1 MKTISIVCPKGG
13 VGKTSIAAALAVRAS
28 KDFPRVAMI
37 DLNRDQ
43 ANFTQFWQLR
53 GEPDNPRL
61 FSDHENLVIDLP
73 LLAEDGWDI
82 CIIDTPPSY
91 LDVIDTA
98 VMVANAAIIPVKCS
112 IFDAGSIGPI
122 VEMCR
127 RRRVP
132 YAFLLNDLDQR
143 FKTLISQVTAS
154 LKDDGPVLKSQ
165 VSHLQSYI
173 VAPNMGKTGA
183 EIDRKAAEEIDA
195 LWSEV
200 KALAGITKRKGA
212 RA

>member
-28 KDFPRVAMI
+28 KEFPRVAMI

-43 ANFTQFWQLR
+43 ANLTQFWQLR

-61 FSDHENLVIDLP
+61 FSDHSDLVLDLP
-73 LLAEDGWDI
+73 VLAELGWDI
-82 CIIDTPPSY
+82 CIIDTPPSFM
-91 LDVIDTA
+91 DVLDTA
-98 VMVANAAIIPVKCS
+98 VMVASAAIIPIKYS

-132 YAFLLNDLDQR
+132 YAFVLSDVDQR
-143 FKTLISQVTAS
+143 FKTLTAQVTQS
-154 LKDDGPVLKSQ
+154 MKGDGPVLKTA

>member
-1 MKTISIVCPKGG
+1 MKTIAIVCPKGG

-43 ANFTQFWQLR
+43 ANLTQFWQLR

-61 FSDHENLVIDLP
+61 FSDHQDLVIDLP
-73 LLAEDGWDI
+73 ILAQDGWDI
-82 CIIDTPPSY
+82 CIIDSPPSFM
-91 LDVIDTA
+91 DVIETA
-98 VMVANAAIIPVKCS
+98 VMVANAAIIPIKSS
-112 IFDAGSIGPI
+112 IFDAGSIEPI

-132 YAFLLNDLDQR
+132 YAFVLSDLDQR
-143 FKTLISQVTAS
+143 FKTLAAQVTAS
-154 LKDDGPVLKSQ
+154 LKSDGPVLKTP

-183 EIDRKAAEEIDA
+183 EIDRKAADEIDA
-195 LWSEV
+195 LWAEV

-212 RA
+212 KS